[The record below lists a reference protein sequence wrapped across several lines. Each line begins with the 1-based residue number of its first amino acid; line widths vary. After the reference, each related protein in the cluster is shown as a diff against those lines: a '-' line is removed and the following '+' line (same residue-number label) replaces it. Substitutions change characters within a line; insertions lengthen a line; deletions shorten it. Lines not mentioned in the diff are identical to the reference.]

1 MGWFALPLIGGGLLQ
16 QFYTVV
22 DSIIIGRFCGQNG
35 LSAVGVASSL
45 ISFLTFIISGIGI
58 GMTVLLSKYH
68 GAGNRK
74 RFRETASTALVFGLA
89 FTAVMAI
96 LCFVFAQSILI
107 LFQAPVEIM
116 ENSRW
121 YMRIM
126 CSGLI
131 FAFLYNYYNA
141 ALLAIGNS
149 KLPFLVLSVA
159 AVNNICL
166 TYLLGVILKWGV
178 IGAALGSIISQFFSA
193 VLCHLYA
200 TRKAPELV
208 FTPGELMLDWESLK
222 EVMSYSSISALQQFL
237 FHGGKLAV
245 QGAVNTLGVSTIA
258 GYTAAVQIEAFVLS
272 ALEGLGTAVCRSSAN
287 GLGERNVKKIRS
299 GFFAG
304 LALSVSGTVC
314 IGVILWF
321 LAPQIICCFGKNGEV
336 ESLAS
341 GTVYLRYM
349 AFFYMGVSVAS
360 ILQSLFRGNG
370 RMNVA
375 IGATILQMIFRVG
388 TTWAFVGRI
397 GIVAIAF
404 GTLIGWLTMI
414 VYDGICAK
422 RWFDR
427 TEREFAAS

>member
-1 MGWFALPLIGGGLLQ
+1 M
-16 QFYTVV
+16 
-22 DSIIIGRFCGQNG
+22 
-35 LSAVGVASSL
+35 
-45 ISFLTFIISGIGI
+45 
-58 GMTVLLSKYH
+58 
-68 GAGNRK
+68 
-74 RFRETASTALVFGLA
+74 
-89 FTAVMAI
+89 
-96 LCFVFAQSILI
+96 
-107 LFQAPVEIM
+107 
-116 ENSRW
+116 
-121 YMRIM
+121 
-126 CSGLI
+126 
-131 FAFLYNYYNA
+131 
-141 ALLAIGNS
+141 
-149 KLPFLVLSVA
+149 
-159 AVNNICL
+159 
-166 TYLLGVILKWGV
+166 
-178 IGAALGSIISQFFSA
+178 
-193 VLCHLYA
+193 
-200 TRKAPELV
+200 
-208 FTPGELMLDWESLK
+208 
-222 EVMSYSSISALQQFL
+222 
-237 FHGGKLAV
+237 
-245 QGAVNTLGVSTIA
+245 
-258 GYTAAVQIEAFVLS
+258 
-272 ALEGLGTAVCRSSAN
+272 AVCRSSAN